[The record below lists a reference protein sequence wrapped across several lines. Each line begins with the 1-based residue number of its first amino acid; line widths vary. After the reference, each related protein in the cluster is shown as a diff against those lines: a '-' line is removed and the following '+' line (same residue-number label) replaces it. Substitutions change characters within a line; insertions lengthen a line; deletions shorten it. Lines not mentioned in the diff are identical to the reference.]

1 MPPLSVWLGNLPLA
15 AITALGNAMTDFVDL
30 LEFNLAFVGER
41 LLSNTGQL

>member
-15 AITALGNAMTDFVDL
+15 AITAFKNAMTGFVDL
-30 LEFNLAFVGER
+30 LEFILAFVGER